1 MLAVHQDNLRK
12 VIRSIDGDP
21 LALLA
26 EKTLGLELMKEI
38 RGEMKMPMPTL
49 EGKEPTTHESASS
62 GQAPAKKGLA
72 PAGTSVDDENL
83 KSLSAALAEQMA
95 SGLVPAASPPPA
107 DTAKTPSS
115 AATAEQMASG
125 LEPAGKNTAMSPTPA
140 KKNAAAGPHTI
151 EKAPPQSSKG
161 PAGAT
166 PGSQSSKRKGPPQQ
180 KAAAK
185 SRRVANKDE
194 MLHDGTGHGAGK
206 AQQRLKW
213 GAASL
218 NKDGAVHIDRV
229 D

>member
-21 LALLA
+21 LALQA

-38 RGEMKMPMPTL
+38 RDEMKMPMPTL

-140 KKNAAAGPHTI
+140 KKMRPQ
-151 EKAPPQSSKG
+151 AP
-161 PAGAT
+161 T
-166 PGSQSSKRKGPPQQ
+166 PLKRHHRSRRKGPP
-180 KAAAK
+180 APLRDR
-185 SRRVANKDE
+185 SRRNARARRSKKLPPRVGGWQTRARCS
-194 MLHDGTGHGAGK
+194 MTAPATVQARHSS
-206 AQQRLKW
+206 
-213 GAASL
+213 ASSGGPL
-218 NKDGAVHIDRV
+218 R
-229 D
+229 

>member
-38 RGEMKMPMPTL
+38 RDEMKMPMPTL

-140 KKNAAAGPHTI
+140 KKCGRRPPH
-151 EKAPPQSSKG
+151 
-161 PAGAT
+161 
-166 PGSQSSKRKGPPQQ
+166 
-180 KAAAK
+180 
-185 SRRVANKDE
+185 
-194 MLHDGTGHGAGK
+194 H
-206 AQQRLKW
+206 
-213 GAASL
+213 
-218 NKDGAVHIDRV
+218 
-229 D
+229 